1 MKYPRFFD
9 AIPPIILKDDLAE
22 FLGSAEEGIIEIRY
36 LDVVKMAG
44 HSCGVVA
51 GAWMMAQKG
60 LKTLYGEEMPQRGH
74 IKVELRKQPEEDN
87 AGVTGS
93 VLSNITGAAYGNF
106 GFSGI
111 QQGRFGR
118 RNLLLFGVAME
129 ADVRLT
135 RMDTGA
141 SVALIYRPGK
151 VVRPKDILMSAI
163 GPQATPETRKTFPQR
178 WQQMVKTLLDHADE
192 VVEIVG

>member
-1 MKYPRFFD
+1 MKYPSFFD
-9 AIPPIILKDDLAE
+9 NIPPIILKDELAG
-22 FLGSAEEGIIEIRY
+22 FLGSAEEGILEIRY

-60 LKTLYGEEMPQRGH
+60 LKTLYGDDLPQRGH
-74 IKVELRKQPEEDN
+74 IKVELRRQPEEDN

-93 VLSNITGAAYGNF
+93 VLSNITGAAYGNL

-111 QQGRFGR
+111 QQGRFAR
-118 RNLLLFGVAME
+118 RHLLHFGVDMA

-141 SVALIYRPGK
+141 SVGLVYRPGK
-151 VVRPKDILMSAI
+151 VVNPKAILMSAI
-163 GPQATPETRKTFPQR
+163 GPQATPESKESFPRR
-178 WQQMVKTLLDHADE
+178 WQEMVNTLLNHAEE
-192 VVEIVG
+192 VVDIVD